1 MKQEF
6 IKNKNLQESHKDRIR
21 LAMYR
26 PFNKQWLYFDKNLNK
41 EQSQLPKIFP
51 NKDAQNVVINTG
63 VGNGKDFSALVSD
76 FISDY
81 SLISPNQAYPL
92 YYYDDLGNRYNAI
105 SGYAL
110 NLFRR
115 HYKNNAITEEE
126 IFYYIYA
133 ILHHKGYLEKYK
145 NSLAKEAPRIALSP
159 DFKEL
164 SMLGKQLAELH
175 LNYENGEMHDSVEY
189 KTLMNAEIEDYYD
202 VEKMTKKGD
211 SIVYNKNIIITKIPD
226 KAFDYV
232 VNGKSAIDWVIER
245 YQKTMDEDS
254 LIENNPNDYAGGQ
267 YVLELLCRVIKL
279 SEKSVDLIEK
289 ISEKRFE

>member
-1 MKQEF
+1 M
-6 IKNKNLQESHKDRIR
+6 
-21 LAMYR
+21 
-26 PFNKQWLYFDKNLNK
+26 
-41 EQSQLPKIFP
+41 
-51 NKDAQNVVINTG
+51 
-63 VGNGKDFSALVSD
+63 VSD
-76 FISDY
+76 CISDCG
-81 SLISPNQAYPL
+81 LISPNQAYPL
-92 YYYDDLGNRYNAI
+92 YYYDDLGRRDYAI
-105 SGYAL
+105 SGWAL
-110 NLFRR
+110 NLFRK
-115 HYKNNAITEEE
+115 HYKDNSITEEE

-145 NSLAKEAPRIALSP
+145 NSLKKEAPRTALSP

-164 SMLGKQLAELH
+164 SVLGKQLAELH
-175 LNYENGEMHDSVEY
+175 LNYESGEMHTSVEY
-189 KTLMNAEIEDYYD
+189 NLLESAEIEGYYD

-211 SIVYNKNIIITKIPD
+211 SIVYNKNIIITKIPK
-226 KAFDYV
+226 KAFEYV

-245 YQKTMDEDS
+245 YQKTMDKDS